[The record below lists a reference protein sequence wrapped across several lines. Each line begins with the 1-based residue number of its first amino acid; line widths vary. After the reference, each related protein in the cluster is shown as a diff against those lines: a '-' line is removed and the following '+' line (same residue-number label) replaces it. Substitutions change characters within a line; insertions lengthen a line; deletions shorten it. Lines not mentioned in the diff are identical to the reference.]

1 MPARSI
7 KVSAHR
13 TITADMPSS
22 SLAEATVA
30 ALPLGHS
37 RPPHIPPAMP
47 RTSSILLGAIALFA
61 SIAACARSDATPA
74 ASAGPAAGGTSVAT
88 TAAGAPQPRDAGTTG
103 GLTDSVST
111 AADRGRIRGA
121 GTASVWLVEVS
132 DFQCPYC
139 KQWHDQS
146 FAAIDREFV
155 QTGKVRLAYLNF
167 PLSSIHKNARAA
179 SEAAMC
185 ASVQDKFWPL
195 HESLFT
201 TQPRWATM
209 DNPIPVFDSL
219 AVAAGANAASW
230 RQCMTSHATLPL
242 IEADRDRSSRAGVQS
257 TPTFFIGD
265 RKLEGAYP
273 VDSFRV
279 AIEAAIAKARGPK

>member
-1 MPARSI
+1 
-7 KVSAHR
+7 
-13 TITADMPSS
+13 
-22 SLAEATVA
+22 
-30 ALPLGHS
+30 
-37 RPPHIPPAMP
+37 MP
-47 RTSSILLGAIALFA
+47 RTSSLRLGTLALVV
-61 SIAACARSDATPA
+61 SLAACARSDTPPA
-74 ASAGPAAGGTSVAT
+74 ASAASATGGAAGTTPGATVSKTPAAGM
-88 TAAGAPQPRDAGTTG
+88 TG

-121 GTASVWLVEVS
+121 ATAPIWLVEVS

-146 FAAIDREFV
+146 FVTIDREFV
-155 QTGKVRLAYLNF
+155 RTGKVRLAYLNF
-167 PLSSIHKNARAA
+167 PLASIHRNARAA

-201 TQPRWATM
+201 SQPRWAAM
-209 DNPIPVFDSL
+209 NDPMPVFDSL
-219 AVAAGANAASW
+219 AVAAGANAAAW

-242 IEADRDRSSRAGVQS
+242 IDADRDRSSRAGVQS